1 MPRTVVFG
9 HSFLEIAGIGP
20 WTHCGQTSHSGV
32 STIAE
37 GWAQMVWYGGTTVHI
52 AKELQVWKGTSV
64 TELETAQKN
73 GWFSCLL
80 FSFFSVAK
88 GLKLHCYPRQDKY
101 KYKVAVGHPCFEDLD
116 FEGLNHPSHP
126 TTLSTQSLAPWNS
139 RCLARELTF
148 LRCGLAPVSWRS
160 FKTKIHEFQYHF
172 FNMISIYIYT

>member
-32 STIAE
+32 WTIAE
-37 GWAQMVWYGGTTVHI
+37 GWAQMVRCGGTTVHI
-52 AKELQVWKGTSV
+52 AKELQVWTGTSV

-73 GWFSCLL
+73 RWFSCLL
-80 FSFFSVAK
+80 FSYFSVAK
-88 GLKLHCYPRQDKY
+88 GLKLHCNPRQDKY
-101 KYKVAVGHPCFEDLD
+101 TIQGCCWPSLLWRWVE

-126 TTLSTQSLAPWNS
+126 TTLSTQTLAPWNS

-160 FKTKIHEFQYHF
+160 FKASKNKNPWVSVPFFQ
-172 FNMISIYIYT
+172 